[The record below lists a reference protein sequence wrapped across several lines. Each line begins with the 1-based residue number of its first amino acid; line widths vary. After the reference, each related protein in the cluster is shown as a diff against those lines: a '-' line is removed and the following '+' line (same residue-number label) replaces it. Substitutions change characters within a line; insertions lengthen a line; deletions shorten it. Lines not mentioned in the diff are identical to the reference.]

1 MKKFISYILL
11 VFVLTL
17 LLDVAF
23 RIVVKR
29 FFLNPRP
36 YSRIEYQYKYAT
48 CTKPAELVILGASR
62 AAHHYNIRQI
72 IDSLNISAF
81 NFGTDGQSI
90 QYQYLT
96 LLKAIKN
103 GSLKTVIL
111 DLAPNQMI
119 DEWVEENMTD
129 YYPYYWDDDSV
140 REVVREVKGHQID
153 LLMLSS
159 FIQYNSKLSEIVSS
173 SQHDNGYIPL
183 PYSGKK
189 AAKKTFKQND
199 YQINPIAKQ
208 YLKKIAY
215 QCKIHGISFVVCMSP
230 LYSTRDLN
238 YDSIKDLCK
247 KYTIKVWDMRE
258 SISDPLLFKDATH
271 LNERGAIQFTS
282 KLINKLKKLNTP
294 YT

>member
-1 MKKFISYILL
+1 MLFRSDPGPRKGMALVKALLLVPCILL
-11 VFVLTL
+11 
-17 LLDVAF
+17 
-23 RIVVKR
+23 
-29 FFLNPRP
+29 
-36 YSRIEYQYKYAT
+36 SR
-48 CTKPAELVILGASR
+48 
-62 AAHHYNIRQI
+62 H
-72 IDSLNISAF
+72 
-81 NFGTDGQSI
+81 
-90 QYQYLT
+90 
-96 LLKAIKN
+96 
-103 GSLKTVIL
+103 
-111 DLAPNQMI
+111 
-119 DEWVEENMTD
+119 
-129 YYPYYWDDDSV
+129 
-140 REVVREVKGHQID
+140 
-153 LLMLSS
+153 
-159 FIQYNSKLSEIVSS
+159 
-173 SQHDNGYIPL
+173 YIPL

-189 AAKKTFKQND
+189 AAKKSFKQND

-282 KLINKLKKLNTP
+282 KLINKLKELNTP